1 MQKAFYII
9 ILQLSVLIGS
19 PNIHP
24 MVKSMLIPGW
34 GEAELGHQKKS
45 RFFFHSETILVTSC
59 LSAYKMA
66 RVKENEYRAYANE
79 HAGAKKISDH
89 RYWVDIGNYI
99 SNHSFD
105 EEHLRMRDG
114 KEGQWSSYPWYWE
127 GGAIFRKRFESM
139 RIDSAGNVG
148 IGTNAPTAPLTIEA
162 NGSHIH
168 LDTPSS
174 GQNNWITWKD
184 NGSEKWEVNK
194 DTSHNFN
201 VYSYQAS
208 ANLMQFLAAGTTLEF
223 PTANFLISGSA
234 TTTGSFGGLQ
244 INNDT
249 LERLKIQFSKELK
262 INELQTYFPVLSLF
276 FELAVLME
284 SVLMLDNILGKK
296 LYYIYL
302 NDFLKIL

>member
-99 SNHSFD
+99 SNHAFD

-127 GGAIFRKRFESM
+127 GGDIFRKRFERM
-139 RIDSAGNVG
+139 IIDSDKLLFTGKFIIGG
-148 IGTNAPTAPLTIEA
+148 IIFNHIVSGINTLYLTR
-162 NGSHIH
+162 
-168 LDTPSS
+168 
-174 GQNNWITWKD
+174 
-184 NGSEKWEVNK
+184 
-194 DTSHNFN
+194 
-201 VYSYQAS
+201 
-208 ANLMQFLAAGTTLEF
+208 
-223 PTANFLISGSA
+223 
-234 TTTGSFGGLQ
+234 
-244 INNDT
+244 INNEKSYSLTPKVEFYQNDIRYLFS
-249 LERLKIQFSKELK
+249 LE
-262 INELQTYFPVLSLF
+262 
-276 FELAVLME
+276 
-284 SVLMLDNILGKK
+284 LDI
-296 LYYIYL
+296 
-302 NDFLKIL
+302 